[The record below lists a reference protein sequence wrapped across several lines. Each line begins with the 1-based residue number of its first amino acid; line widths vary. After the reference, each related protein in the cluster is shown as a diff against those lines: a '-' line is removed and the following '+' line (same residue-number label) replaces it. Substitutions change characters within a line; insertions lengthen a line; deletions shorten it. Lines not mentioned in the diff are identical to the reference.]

1 MQDNMYEHEIPR
13 FMQPRVLTY
22 LFKHADSLN
31 STNNST
37 VRMEVHEYYKKNRKS
52 YYCAHRSAGSDNN
65 VDSSLYMTIGLG
77 EYEFVYTDSQKEK
90 HNFKV
95 FYKEEYTPLPV
106 SGELIYF
113 RRLLVT
119 TPTREGFIEFYKDA
133 SEIDNT
139 NETKLRISVTNKY
152 SEWITYSHIPIRRL
166 DTIYMNE
173 KLKTKILDDLVTF
186 LNSEDEYD
194 AFGIPYKKTYL
205 LTGVPGSGKTSLIKA
220 LCNEIHYNL
229 AILSMSRDMDNA
241 TIQGSFRSIDPKTVL
256 LLEDIDCL
264 FEKRVS
270 IEPTFTFSNLL
281 NLLDGVLFKHG
292 LIVFITTNHP
302 EKLDPALLRQG
313 RTDMIIQ
320 FTYPTRSEIE
330 KMFRDMIGKYYSSQ
344 EETSDAF
351 KNFYDKIK
359 DRLVSMSAIVNFLFR
374 YKEKHM
380 TYLSDL
386 IDGDTFIKTVTGEET
401 SSKLYT

>member
-22 LFKHADSLN
+22 LFKHAESLN

-52 YYCAHRSAGSDNN
+52 YRCASSAGSDNN

-77 EYEFVYTDSQKEK
+77 EYEFVYTDSQKEE
-90 HNFKV
+90 HNFKI

-173 KLKTKILDDLVTF
+173 KLKTKILDDLLTF

-313 RTDMIIQ
+313 RTDMIVQ

-344 EETSDAF
+344 EETNDAF
-351 KNFYDKIK
+351 KIFYDKIK